1 MGRLNIKVH
10 EELTH
15 DDRKKQVLNRIDSR
29 IRQLNN
35 FMPDFS
41 HEVQNSVRAE
51 LEFLE
56 SLRNQ
61 IDAVL

>member
-1 MGRLNIKVH
+1 MPFRIRVH

-15 DDRKKQVLNRIDSR
+15 DDRKKQVLDHIDRR
-29 IRQLNN
+29 IRQLNQ

-41 HEVQNSVRAE
+41 HEGQISARAE
-51 LEFLE
+51 LDFLE
-56 SLRNQ
+56 SLRDQ